1 MRKLKQLFTV
11 IVIGIIMIPVTN
23 CTDELEPVENGTP
36 ILESRAH
43 DELLKDVV
51 PRLSFANN
59 DELLRAINFGESP
72 NRGRLLEPVDTVV
85 FPGSPQDSIEGNFRS
100 MVEARAFGSTLSVY
114 EALGYDTLVPNIRFA
129 RLLNVKGELAVR
141 DTVYRITSDG
151 TFSYPVGME
160 SEFETFLED
169 YTLEEGTEVTENYYS
184 FNIGSNRDAMLFRT
198 YKEDEL
204 IDCSGGGISSDEDL
218 DSSPTEIPE
227 PKESSFPLYYC
238 DRKTDFG
245 HWFQKWFGTTKTITI
260 NFNEKRRVRGSLYYY
275 NYIVYKESGVKGWT
289 DKKTWIGWHKTDADE
304 LRVGWRKIVLRRKTP
319 EELKSK
325 FNTMKEDSFFGYS
338 DASLNGNNANISAV
352 YLHSPSDQLIASFIT
367 HGFKF
372 IMKFVKSMDKNKNL
386 NRNKELSGDGVAVAT
401 PEYVY
406 FFPADHTTIKYD
418 EDYYCHVFSK
428 EWMIPSIGYDFA
440 GNGFILGGA
449 NISNNSSWKSIFKA
463 IGKIVSSS
471 TDYIEVVNGES
482 MICARFGTEWRGMRI
497 HKKH

>member
-1 MRKLKQLFTV
+1 MRKLKHLFTA
-11 IVIGIIMIPVTN
+11 IVIGIIMISVTN
-23 CTDELEPVENGTP
+23 CADELEPVESGTP

-59 DELLRAINFGESP
+59 DELLRAINFDESM
-72 NRGRLLEPVDTVV
+72 NRGRSLERQDTFVLPGSLQDSVVGNFQSMVDT
-85 FPGSPQDSIEGNFRS
+85 
-100 MVEARAFGSTLSVY
+100 RAFGSGLSVY
-114 EALGYDTLVPNIRFA
+114 EAQGYDTLVPNIRLA

-160 SEFETFLED
+160 SEFESFLED
-169 YTLEEGTEVTENYYS
+169 YTLEEGTEVAENYYS

-338 DASLNGNNANISAV
+338 DASLNGRSAKINAV
-352 YLHSPSDQLIASFIT
+352 YLHSPSEQLMSTFFAF
-367 HGFKF
+367 GFKA
-372 IMKFVKSMDKNKNL
+372 IMSYVKKMDKNKNL
-386 NRNKELSGDGVAVAT
+386 GLNQEIVGDGVAVAT

-406 FFPADHTTIKYD
+406 FFPADHTTIKFN
-418 EDYYCHVFSK
+418 EDYYCHFFSK